1 LREIIQAKAAHTQES
16 GVMDLEDGSR
26 DYIREEE
33 EHNRVT
39 ESSLVAELRPWGTVK
54 FANAEY
60 QDLTRSPS

>member
-1 LREIIQAKAAHTQES
+1 
-16 GVMDLEDGSR
+16 MDLEDGSSG
-26 DYIREEE
+26 YIRDEE

-39 ESSLVAELRPWGTVK
+39 ESSLVARELRPWGTVK

>member
-1 LREIIQAKAAHTQES
+1 
-16 GVMDLEDGSR
+16 MDLEDGSS
-26 DYIREEE
+26 DYIRDEE

-39 ESSLVAELRPWGTVK
+39 EARLVAELRPWGTAK